1 MKQKLTPP
9 PSFCYKP
16 INFKN
21 FNNFDL
27 TGKKQHGFK
36 SGRSTITAGLAL
48 QSLIARALDNDEYYV
63 MGSLDLSTAFYVVD
77 RDLLCWE

>member
-9 PSFCYKP
+9 SSFRYKT

-21 FNNFDL
+21 FKNFDL
-27 TGKKQHGFK
+27 TGKKQHGFE

-77 RDLLCWE
+77 RNLLCW